1 MKASCMFLD
10 CPISC
15 RFPHSLS
22 PSQKPEGKGA
32 GRPWVLP
39 RGVNSGCR
47 MASPGRW
54 MLILKRVKDTA
65 VQHDVTCD
73 KPEHLRTP
81 EEGSWGPSWGHC
93 GCQLSG
99 KGDGG
104 RMTVIQREGER
115 GREEDASRG
124 RGSRR
129 QRPRTPQRQGSVV
142 CRGVG
147 GCSPPQRQPRR
158 PPRDPSSSEGVH
170 HPLSHG
176 ERGEKGKRGHF
187 PKGKNLIRCA
197 DLGQNFRSQV
207 SLSLLLATDQQREPS
222 GAPKGK
228 RAQ

>member
-54 MLILKRVKDTA
+54 MLILKRMKATA

-104 RMTVIQREGER
+104 RTTVTRREGDR
-115 GREEDASRG
+115 GREEDASSG
-124 RGSRR
+124 RRE
-129 QRPRTPQRQGSVV
+129 QKATPQDTPAPGLRGLQRCGGLLPTAEAASTSTPGSQPF
-142 CRGVG
+142 RR
-147 GCSPPQRQPRR
+147 SSSSTLTWRKRRKRETRPFPQR
-158 PPRDPSSSEGVH
+158 
-170 HPLSHG
+170 
-176 ERGEKGKRGHF
+176 
-187 PKGKNLIRCA
+187 
-197 DLGQNFRSQV
+197 
-207 SLSLLLATDQQREPS
+207 
-222 GAPKGK
+222 
-228 RAQ
+228 